1 MKEKNMEIYRPV
13 WAEVNTNNI
22 KDNLRFIRTLIPKST
37 KIMAVVKA
45 NGYGHGALKVA
56 KAAVEAGVERLGVA
70 SVEEALE
77 LINDDIKAPIQLLSQ
92 PPISSVKIIV
102 ENSTIKNSII
112 STVYTKNFV
121 KALSEEA
128 HNQNKKC
135 LIHVKVDTGM
145 HRVGISTEHVIK
157 LVKYISSLPNIEIE
171 GLFTHFACAD
181 DPENPYTLLQLKR
194 FLKLKETLKK
204 NNFKFKIYHCANSA
218 ATLNFPQTHMDIVRI
233 GIAMYG
239 LRSSEKTFSPKLKPV
254 LSLKVKISYLKEVKK
269 GEGISYGLTF
279 RTKEK
284 SLIATVP
291 IGYADGYPKQ
301 LSNKGV
307 VLVKGKRVPVVGNV
321 TMDQIMID
329 VTDLNEIKTGDEVV
343 IIGNQGEEKIEVNE
357 LSKSLNT
364 IDYEIVCGIKNR
376 IPRIYLE

>member
-1 MKEKNMEIYRPV
+1 MDFYRPV
-13 WAEVNTNNI
+13 WAKVNLNNI
-22 KDNLRFIRTLIPKST
+22 KDNLRFIKTIIPKST

-45 NGYGHGALKVA
+45 NGYGHGSIEVA
-56 KAAVEAGVERLGVA
+56 KAAIKAGVERLGVA

-77 LINDDIKAPIQLLSQ
+77 LINNNIKAPMHLLSE

-102 ENSTIKNSII
+102 KNATIKNSII
-112 STVYTKNFV
+112 STVYTKIFA

-135 LIHVKVDTGM
+135 LVHVKVDTGM
-145 HRVGISTEHVIK
+145 HRVGISTKNTIS

-181 DPENPYTLLQLKR
+181 DPENAYTLLQLRR
-194 FLKLKETLKK
+194 FIELKETLKK
-204 NNFKFKIYHCANSA
+204 NNLKFKIYHCANSA
-218 ATLNFPQTHMDIVRI
+218 AMLNFSQTHLDMVRI

-239 LRSSEKTFSPKLKPV
+239 LRPSEKTFSPKLKPA
-254 LSLKVKISYLKEVKK
+254 LSLKAKISYLKEIEK
-269 GEGISYGLTF
+269 GEGISYGLTLK
-279 RTKEK
+279 TNKK

-291 IGYADGYPKQ
+291 IGYADGYPRQ

-321 TMDQIMID
+321 TMDNIMID
-329 VTDLNEIKTGDEVV
+329 VTDIGEVKIGDEVV
-343 IIGNQGEEKIEVNE
+343 IIGNQGNKKIEVNE
-357 LSKSLNT
+357 LSKALNT
-364 IDYEIVCGIKNR
+364 IDYEIVCGITNR
-376 IPRIYLE
+376 VPRIYVE

>member
-1 MKEKNMEIYRPV
+1 LDFYRPV
-13 WAEVNTNNI
+13 WAEVNANNI
-22 KDNLRFIRTLIPKST
+22 KDNLRFIRTLISKST

-45 NGYGHGALKVA
+45 NGYGHGVLKVA
-56 KAAVEAGVERLGVA
+56 KAAIEAGVERLGVA

-77 LINDDIKAPIQLLSQ
+77 LINYDIKVPIQLLSQ

-102 ENSTIKNSII
+102 ENSTIKKSMI

-135 LIHVKVDTGM
+135 LVHVKVDTGM
-145 HRVGISTEHVIK
+145 HRVGANIK
-157 LVKYISSLPNIEIE
+157 NVLNLVKYISTFSNIEIE

-194 FLKLKETLKK
+194 FIELKETLKK
-204 NNFKFKIYHCANSA
+204 NNFKFEIYHCANSA
-218 ATLNFPQTHMDIVRI
+218 ATLNFPQTHMDMIRI

-239 LRSSEKTFSPKLKPV
+239 LRSSEKTFSLQVKPA
-254 LSLKVKISYLKEVKK
+254 LSLKAKISYLKTVKN

-279 RTKEK
+279 KTNKK
-284 SLIATVP
+284 SLIATIP
-291 IGYADGYPKQ
+291 IGYRDGYSRQ
-301 LSNKGV
+301 LSNKGE
-307 VLVKGKRVPVVGNV
+307 VLVKGKRVPVIGNV

-329 VTDLNEIKTGDEVV
+329 VTDIGEVKIGDEVV

-357 LSKSLNT
+357 LSKILNT
-364 IDYEIVCGIKNR
+364 IDYEIVCGITNR
-376 IPRIYLE
+376 VPRIYIE

>member
-1 MKEKNMEIYRPV
+1 MDFYRPV
-13 WAEVNTNNI
+13 WAEVNANNI
-22 KDNLRFIRTLIPKST
+22 KDNLRFIRTLISKST

-45 NGYGHGALKVA
+45 NGYGHGVLKVA
-56 KAAVEAGVERLGVA
+56 KAAIEAGVERLGVA

-77 LINDDIKAPIQLLSQ
+77 LINYDIKVPIQLLSQ

-102 ENSTIKNSII
+102 ENSTIKKSMI

-135 LIHVKVDTGM
+135 LVHVKVDTGM
-145 HRVGISTEHVIK
+145 HRVGANIK
-157 LVKYISSLPNIEIE
+157 NVLNLVKYISTLSNIEIE

-194 FLKLKETLKK
+194 FIELKETLKK
-204 NNFKFKIYHCANSA
+204 NNFKFEIYHCANSA
-218 ATLNFPQTHMDIVRI
+218 ATLNFPQTHMDMIRI

-239 LRSSEKTFSPKLKPV
+239 LRSSEKTFSLQVKPA
-254 LSLKVKISYLKEVKK
+254 LSLKAKISYLKTVKN

-279 RTKEK
+279 KTNKK
-284 SLIATVP
+284 SLIATIP
-291 IGYADGYPKQ
+291 IGYRDGYSRQ

-307 VLVKGKRVPVVGNV
+307 VLVKGKRVPVIGNV

-329 VTDLNEIKTGDEVV
+329 VTDIGEVKIGDEVV

-357 LSKSLNT
+357 LSKILNT
-364 IDYEIVCGIKNR
+364 IDYEIVCGITNR
-376 IPRIYLE
+376 VPRIYIE

>member
-1 MKEKNMEIYRPV
+1 MKIYRPV
-13 WAEVNTNNI
+13 WAEVNLNNI
-22 KDNLRFIRTLIPKST
+22 KDNMRFIRTLISKST
-37 KIMAVVKA
+37 KIMAVIKA

-56 KAAVEAGVERLGVA
+56 KAAIEAGVERLGVA
-70 SVEEALE
+70 SVEEVLE

-128 HNQNKKC
+128 HNQSKKC
-135 LIHVKVDTGM
+135 LVHVKVDTGM
-145 HRVGISTEHVIK
+145 HRVGISTEHVID
-157 LVKYISSLPNIEIE
+157 LVKYISTLSNIEIE

-181 DPENPYTLLQLKR
+181 DTKNPYTLLQLKR
-194 FLKLKETLKK
+194 FIKLKETLKK

-218 ATLNFPQTHMDIVRI
+218 ATLNFSQTHMDMIRI

-239 LRSSEKTFSPKLKPV
+239 LRSSEKTFSLQVKPA
-254 LSLKVKISYLKEVKK
+254 LSLKAKISYLKEVEK

-279 RTKEK
+279 KTNKK
-284 SLIATVP
+284 SLIATIP
-291 IGYADGYPKQ
+291 IGYRDGYPRQ

-329 VTDLNEIKTGDEVV
+329 VTDIDEVKIGDEVV
-343 IIGNQGEEKIEVNE
+343 IIGNQGEEKIEVDE
-357 LSKSLNT
+357 LSRTLNT
-364 IDYEIVCGIKNR
+364 IDYEIVCGINNR
-376 IPRIYLE
+376 VPRIYIE

>member
-1 MKEKNMEIYRPV
+1 MDFYRPV
-13 WAEVNTNNI
+13 WAKVNLNNI
-22 KDNLRFIRTLIPKST
+22 KDNLRFIKTIIPKST

-45 NGYGHGALKVA
+45 NGYGHGSIEVA
-56 KAAVEAGVERLGVA
+56 KAAIKAGVERLGVA

-77 LINDDIKAPIQLLSQ
+77 LINNNIKAPMHLLSE

-102 ENSTIKNSII
+102 KNATIKNSII
-112 STVYTKNFV
+112 STVYTKIFA

-135 LIHVKVDTGM
+135 LVHVKVDTGM
-145 HRVGISTEHVIK
+145 HRVGISTKNTIS

-181 DPENPYTLLQLKR
+181 DPENAYTLLQLRR
-194 FLKLKETLKK
+194 FIELKETLKK
-204 NNFKFKIYHCANSA
+204 NNLKFKIYHCANSA
-218 ATLNFPQTHMDIVRI
+218 AMLNFSQTHLDMVRI

-239 LRSSEKTFSPKLKPV
+239 LRPSEKTFSPKLKPA
-254 LSLKVKISYLKEVKK
+254 LSLKAKISYLKEIEK
-269 GEGISYGLTF
+269 GEGISYGLTLK
-279 RTKEK
+279 TNKK

-291 IGYADGYPKQ
+291 IGYADGYPRQ

-321 TMDQIMID
+321 TMDNIMID
-329 VTDLNEIKTGDEVV
+329 VTDIDEVKIGDEVV
-343 IIGNQGEEKIEVNE
+343 IIGNQGNKKIEVNE
-357 LSKSLNT
+357 LSKALNT
-364 IDYEIVCGIKNR
+364 IDYEIVCGITNR
-376 IPRIYLE
+376 VPRIYVE

>member
-1 MKEKNMEIYRPV
+1 MDFYRPV
-13 WAEVNTNNI
+13 WAEVNANNI
-22 KDNLRFIRTLIPKST
+22 KDNLRFIRTLISKST

-45 NGYGHGALKVA
+45 NGYGHGVLKVA
-56 KAAVEAGVERLGVA
+56 KAAIEAGVERLGVA

-77 LINDDIKAPIQLLSQ
+77 LINYDIKVPIQLLSQ

-102 ENSTIKNSII
+102 ENSTIKKSMI

-135 LIHVKVDTGM
+135 LVHVKVDTGM
-145 HRVGISTEHVIK
+145 HRVGANIK
-157 LVKYISSLPNIEIE
+157 NVLNLVKYISTFSNIEIE

-194 FLKLKETLKK
+194 FIELKETLKK
-204 NNFKFKIYHCANSA
+204 NNFKFEIYHCANSA
-218 ATLNFPQTHMDIVRI
+218 ATLNFPQTHMDMIRI

-239 LRSSEKTFSPKLKPV
+239 LRSSEKTFSLQVKPA
-254 LSLKVKISYLKEVKK
+254 LSLKAKISYLKTVKN

-279 RTKEK
+279 KTNKK
-284 SLIATVP
+284 SLIATIP
-291 IGYADGYPKQ
+291 IGYRDGYSRQ
-301 LSNKGV
+301 LSNKGE
-307 VLVKGKRVPVVGNV
+307 VLVKGKRVPVIGNV

-329 VTDLNEIKTGDEVV
+329 VTDIGEVKIGDEVV

-357 LSKSLNT
+357 LSKILNT
-364 IDYEIVCGIKNR
+364 IDYEIVCGITNR
-376 IPRIYLE
+376 VPRIYIE